1 MTDTVHDGISG
12 CFAFNRNTGA
22 LKYNT
27 VAGIT
32 NYSNTNE
39 GMAQVFEFITS
50 SSFNWKEVGEGYD
63 IRRGR

>member
-22 LKYNT
+22 LKYNA

-39 GMAQVFEFITS
+39 GMAQVLEFITS
-50 SSFNWKEVGEGYD
+50 SSFKREEVCEWYD
-63 IRRGR
+63 VR